1 MGCSAFHIQQII
13 FNQKLC
19 YFQDEVRRLR
29 IPAYEELSI
38 ENIWDTACT
47 IKNFLKYIP
56 KSWDQ
61 PRKVERKYFW
71 EIICT
76 LASDWVV
83 ELIQECERL
92 RDSGK
97 ILRAG
102 QFKTTYTMN
111 SFWAKKFLEG
121 EY

>member
-1 MGCSAFHIQQII
+1 MHLPTKDGCSAFHIQQII

-19 YFQDEVRRLR
+19 YFQDEIRRLK
-29 IPAYEELSI
+29 IPPYEELSI

-56 KSWDQ
+56 KAWDQ
-61 PRKVERKYFW
+61 PRKCERKYFW

-83 ELIQECERL
+83 ELIQECDRL
-92 RDSGK
+92 RGSGK

-102 QFKTTYTMN
+102 QF
-111 SFWAKKFLEG
+111 
-121 EY
+121 